1 MQGVASGRAA
11 FSRGG
16 TPSAAPSHLRRATA
30 AALSVARRG
39 EGLEGEELL
48 WHKGWRSV
56 KRLVDATTPAQA
68 ALQVGLP
75 AQRRVGHADRGD
87 TPQTEARHLTHEN
100 EPEPPL
106 DGGGDEAARLLC

>member
-1 MQGVASGRAA
+1 MRQRASA
-11 FSRGG
+11 GG
-16 TPSAAPSHLRRATA
+16 MPSAQLPATFRRAPA

-48 WHKGWRSV
+48 WHKGWRPV